1 MVLAFD
7 TLGYAKRLRDGGVPE
22 PQAEAHAEAA
32 RDYIM
37 VELVT
42 KTDLAAAVDRVDGM
56 IEALRTEMEL
66 RFQHLDSRFD
76 GRFDCL
82 RNDVDAKI
90 ERLSL
95 QLTIRLGALMV
106 AGLGALAVILRLH

>member
-7 TLGYAKRLRDGGVPE
+7 TLGYAKRLRDDGVLE

-42 KTDLAAAVDRVDGM
+42 KRDLAAAIDRVDGM
-56 IEALRTEMEL
+56 FEALRTEMEL
-66 RFQHLDSRFD
+66 RFKHLDSRID
-76 GRFDCL
+76 SL